1 MRGRCT
7 LCNSSASVASG
18 RRKRTPRKGTRGHS
32 TVLAKTSM
40 WVKLLRIAQSDYDS
54 VRWLRKAAA
63 KGHPLA
69 YYHLSYR
76 HLKGEGCK
84 RDLVEAIKFAK
95 KIVEVDPRL
104 MHEAD
109 HLMCNVACKYIF
121 DEQFE
126 ESVTIVRPWQKRVS
140 PERSAF
146 SLMHTTVH
154 VWARMISHWNGQQS
168 QHCRATSFLLR
179 SLCDAVAL
187 SNLFL
192 GPKRGFGLG
201 CCKGEGGW

>member
-1 MRGRCT
+1 
-7 LCNSSASVASG
+7 
-18 RRKRTPRKGTRGHS
+18 
-32 TVLAKTSM
+32 M

-95 KIVEVDPRL
+95 KMVEVDPRL
-104 MHEAD
+104 MYEAD

-126 ESVTIVRPWQKRVS
+126 ESVTIVQPLAEKGFARAQCILAHACYCTGQNDFALEWATK
-140 PERSAF
+140 SALQGHEL
-146 SLMHTTVH
+146 SVA
-154 VWARMISHWNGQQS
+154 VAVRC
-168 QHCRATSFLLR
+168 CRAIEPIPWPQARFWIGVLQGRRRMVVDRTEQS
-179 SLCDAVAL
+179 
-187 SNLFL
+187 
-192 GPKRGFGLG
+192 
-201 CCKGEGGW
+201 